1 MPAPEQAGS
10 GRATTAGRRN
20 REDHIVKITIDVDC
34 TPAEAREFF
43 GLPDLR
49 PLQAAWLAE
58 VEKRLVG
65 DMQKFSPEGI
75 ARSWL
80 SGAGAD
86 WLPNMFGAFAS
97 QLQPAEKDEKPSR
110 WTGRVAS
117 DGMKPGDRR

>member
-1 MPAPEQAGS
+1 
-10 GRATTAGRRN
+10 
-20 REDHIVKITIDVDC
+20 
-34 TPAEAREFF
+34 
-43 GLPDLR
+43 
-49 PLQAAWLAE
+49 
-58 VEKRLVG
+58 
-65 DMQKFSPEGI
+65 MQKFSPEGI

>member
-1 MPAPEQAGS
+1 M
-10 GRATTAGRRN
+10 
-20 REDHIVKITIDVDC
+20 KITIDVDC

-58 VEKRLVG
+58 VEKRLVA

-80 SGAGAD
+80 SGVGAE
-86 WLPNMFGAFAS
+86 WLPNMLGAFAG
-97 QLQPAEKDEKPSR
+97 QAQPAEKDKRSS
-110 WTGRVAS
+110 G
-117 DGMKPGDRR
+117 

>member
-1 MPAPEQAGS
+1 
-10 GRATTAGRRN
+10 
-20 REDHIVKITIDVDC
+20 VKITIDVDC

-58 VEKRLVG
+58 VEKRLIA

-80 SGAGAD
+80 SGVGAER
-86 WLPNMFGAFAS
+86 LPNMFGAFAG
-97 QLQPAEKDEKPSR
+97 QAQPAEKDKKSS
-110 WTGRVAS
+110 G
-117 DGMKPGDRR
+117 

>member
-1 MPAPEQAGS
+1 M
-10 GRATTAGRRN
+10 
-20 REDHIVKITIDVDC
+20 KITINVDC

-75 ARSWL
+75 ARTWL
-80 SGAGAD
+80 SGVGAE
-86 WLPNMFGAFAS
+86 WLPNMFGGFAGQAQS
-97 QLQPAEKDEKPSR
+97 AEKDKKPS
-110 WTGRVAS
+110 G
-117 DGMKPGDRR
+117 